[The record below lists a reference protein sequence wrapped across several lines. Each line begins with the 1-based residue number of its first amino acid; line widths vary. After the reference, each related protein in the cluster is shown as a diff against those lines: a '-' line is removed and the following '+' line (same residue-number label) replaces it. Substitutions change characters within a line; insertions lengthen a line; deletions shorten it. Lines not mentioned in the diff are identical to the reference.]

1 MTDHYEMAEN
11 IQRAMRALDEA
22 QAASKRLREEPNHK
36 TLDAFRAQMTS
47 LCDEL
52 QTLKYIFEHES
63 TYAAD
68 GLADILSEF
77 FSGEPS
83 HFRRMERFEPE
94 TKTKK
99 P

>member
-1 MTDHYEMAEN
+1 MTDHYDMAEN

-22 QAASKRLREEPNHK
+22 HAVSQRLRNEPNHE
-36 TLDAFRAQMTS
+36 TLDAFKTQMEA

-52 QTLKYIFEHES
+52 QTLKNIFNHES

-77 FSGEPS
+77 FSGKPS
-83 HFRRMERFEPE
+83 NFRRMERFEPE
-94 TKTKK
+94 KKKKK